1 MAAHEPF
8 FKVLNHTYELEHH
21 MQTIR
26 DEIKT
31 FKRLTYTQEIVRQK
45 QYEISVFDLAD
56 ISKFRATDREKRK
69 KSVMYGMSYPSLDSL
84 KTHYQYL

>member
-1 MAAHEPF
+1 MVNSSKIE
-8 FKVLNHTYELEHH
+8 K
-21 MQTIR
+21 
-26 DEIKT
+26 
-31 FKRLTYTQEIVRQK
+31 K